1 MFVAKGIIVR
11 RLERITIIFKDN
23 ETIAVKVKGDE
34 WGGTYLFHRWFAPLG
49 SYTGGWRDFRRK
61 MLRNK
66 QLDLLSCIFYAQKY
80 DVQIHRTTRKI
91 ELKGKIIER
100 E

>member
-1 MFVAKGIIVR
+1 MFVAKGIIKR
-11 RLERITIIFKDN
+11 DLKSITIYFKDR
-23 ETIAVKVKGDE
+23 ETIAVQVKDDPFNI
-34 WGGTYLFHRWFAPLG
+34 TYLFHRWFAPLG

-66 QLDLLSCIFYAQKY
+66 QLDLLGCLFYAKKY
-80 DVQIHRTTRKI
+80 DIQLWRTTRPL

>member
-11 RLERITIIFKDN
+11 RLDECTIIFKDK
-23 ETIAVKVKGDE
+23 ETIAVQVVGDPHHV
-34 WGGTYLFHRWFAPLG
+34 TYLFHRWFAPLG

-80 DVQIHRTTRKI
+80 DIQIHRTTRTIK
-91 ELKGKIIER
+91 LNGKIIER

>member
-1 MFVAKGIIVR
+1 MFVAKGTIVR
-11 RLERITIIFKDN
+11 RLGAVTIAFKDK
-23 ETIAVKVKGDE
+23 ETIAVQVVGEKHGI
-34 WGGTYLFHRWFAPLG
+34 TYLFHRWFAPLG

-66 QLDLLSCIFYAQKY
+66 NLDLLSCIFYAQKY
-80 DVQIHRTTRKI
+80 DVQIWRTTRP
-91 ELKGKIIER
+91 LKLDGKIIER

>member
-1 MFVAKGIIVR
+1 MFVANGVIVR
-11 RLERITIIFKDN
+11 HLGSITIAFKDK
-23 ETIAVKVKGDE
+23 ETIAVKVVGDKHNI
-34 WGGTYLFHRWFAPLG
+34 TYLFHRWFAPLG

-66 QLDLLSCIFYAQKY
+66 NLDLLSCIFYAQKY
-80 DVQIHRTTRKI
+80 DIQIHRTTRDIK
-91 ELKGKIIER
+91 LNGKIIER